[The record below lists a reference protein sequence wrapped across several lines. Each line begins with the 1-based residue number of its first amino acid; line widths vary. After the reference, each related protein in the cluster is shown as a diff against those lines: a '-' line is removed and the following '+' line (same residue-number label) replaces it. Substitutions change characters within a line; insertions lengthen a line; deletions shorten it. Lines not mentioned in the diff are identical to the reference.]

1 MIIKLSVNMV
11 EFVRHPDLL
20 NDTCHSD
27 MQMVLFKS
35 TYGLPLSPDELQIH
49 QRGTGRNIYDA
60 TEQSEITIIAGR
72 RSGKTGKIAAPICCF
87 EAFRD
92 HGLPPGE
99 EAHVMLLAPTLKQAR
114 IAFRYIRNYLRNSP
128 VLSKRIVRITKEEII
143 LDNGV
148 VIGCYP
154 CTYDGVRGRTI
165 IAVVCDELAF
175 WSNEE
180 DSANPAEEV
189 IAALLP
195 GMATVRNPKLIKIST
210 PFGKTGVL
218 WREFQQRAEL
228 DFPVW
233 QLSTQEMNPTI
244 SPSFLEHE
252 RKRNEEEYC
261 REYLAQFTDSI
272 NGWITPEILDP
283 CIIRGRQ
290 QLPFVPNARYV
301 AALDPASRHDDFA
314 LAILHESAEGKIAV
328 DKITRWTGTKS
339 APLVF
344 EFVLGEVRD
353 ILSLYGLNSA
363 IGDQFYFDV
372 LNQYF
377 LKLGIYYESRAFSA
391 NTRATIFANMKQLLL
406 SQKIELLDDPELIRQ
421 FRRLREQKT
430 ARGQIDV
437 RPIGDARD
445 DLAIAVALAARE
457 LTKEELAYPSISLGI
472 VERYS
477 SRVPQLIPETCLL
490 QAPCRNCPRCI
501 DVGECL
507 GLDLG

>member
-1 MIIKLSVNMV
+1 
-11 EFVRHPDLL
+11 
-20 NDTCHSD
+20 
-27 MQMVLFKS
+27 MVLFES
-35 TYGLPLSPDELQIH
+35 TYGLPLRLDELQIY
-49 QRGTGRNIYDA
+49 QRGTGRPVYDA
-60 TEQSEITIIAGR
+60 TEQREITIIAGR

-114 IAFRYIRNYLRNSP
+114 IAFRYIRDYLRNSP
-128 VLSKRIVRITKEEII
+128 VLTKRIVRITKEEIV

-165 IAVVCDELAF
+165 IAVICDELAF

-189 IAALLP
+189 IAALRP

-210 PFGKTGVL
+210 PFGKTGLL
-218 WREFQQRAEL
+218 WREFQQRSEL

-233 QLSTQEMNPTI
+233 RLSTQEMNPTI
-244 SPSFLEHE
+244 KTSFLVRE
-252 RKRNEEEYC
+252 RKRNEEEFC
-261 REYLAQFTDSI
+261 REYLAEFTDSI

-290 QLPFVPNARYV
+290 QLPSMPKVRYV

-314 LAILHESAEGKIAV
+314 LAILHESAEGKIAA
-328 DKITRWTGTKS
+328 DKIARWTGTKS

-406 SQKIELLDDPELIRQ
+406 SQKIELVDDPELIRQ

-437 RPIGDARD
+437 RPIGEARD
-445 DLAIAVALAARE
+445 DLAVAVALAARE
-457 LTKEELAYPSISLGI
+457 LTIQEPASPFELGI
-472 VERYS
+472 VERFS
-477 SRVPQLIPETCLL
+477 VRLPQLIPDICQF

-507 GLDLG
+507 GLDLA

>member
-1 MIIKLSVNMV
+1 MNKLFLNIL
-11 EFVRHPDLL
+11 EFVCHPDLL
-20 NDTCHSD
+20 NDICHSSA
-27 MQMVLFKS
+27 QLACLKS
-35 TYGLPLSPDELQIH
+35 IYGLVLSPEEQLIYLC
-49 QRGTGRNIYDA
+49 GTGRAIYDP
-60 TEQSEITIIAGR
+60 TEQREITIIAGR

-99 EAHVMLLAPTLKQAR
+99 EAHIMLLAPTLKQAR

-128 VLSKRIVRITKEEII
+128 VLTKRIVRITKEEIV

-165 IAVVCDELAF
+165 IAVICDELAF
-175 WSNEE
+175 WSDEE

-189 IAALLP
+189 IAALRP

-210 PFGKTGVL
+210 PFGKTGLL

-233 QLSTQEMNPTI
+233 RLSTQEMNPTI
-244 SPSFLEHE
+244 KTSFLERE
-252 RKRNEEEYC
+252 RKRNEEEFC
-261 REYLAQFTDSI
+261 REYLAEFTDSI

-290 QLPFVPNARYV
+290 QLPSMPNVRYV

-377 LKLGIYYESRAFSA
+377 LKLGIFYESRVFSA

-406 SQKIELLDDPELIRQ
+406 SQRIELLDDPELIRQ

-437 RPIGDARD
+437 RPIGEARD
-445 DLAIAVALAARE
+445 DLAVAVALAARE
-457 LTKEELAYPSISLGI
+457 LTKQEPARSTIELGI

-477 SRVPQLIPETCLL
+477 ARLPQLIPSICRF

-501 DVGECL
+501 DVGNCL
-507 GLDLG
+507 GLDLA

>member
-1 MIIKLSVNMV
+1 MIKLPINII
-11 EFVRHPDLL
+11 EFARHPDLL
-20 NDTCHSD
+20 NDTCHSAS
-27 MQMVLFKS
+27 QKVCLTS
-35 TYGLPLSPDELQIH
+35 IYGLPLRPDELQIY
-49 QRGTGRNIYDA
+49 QRGTGRPIYNA
-60 TEQSEITIIAGR
+60 AEQREITIIAGR
-72 RSGKTGKIAAPICCF
+72 RSGKTGKLAAPICCF

-114 IAFRYIRNYLRNSP
+114 IAFRYIRDYLRNSP
-128 VLSKRIVRITKEEII
+128 VLTKRIVRITKEEIV

-165 IAVVCDELAF
+165 IAVICDELAF
-175 WSNEE
+175 WSDEE

-189 IAALLP
+189 IAALRP
-195 GMATVRNPKLIKIST
+195 GMATVRNPKLVKIST
-210 PFGKTGVL
+210 PFGKTGLL
-218 WREFQQRAEL
+218 WREFQQRSEL
-228 DFPVW
+228 DYPVW
-233 QLSTQEMNPTI
+233 RLSTQEMNPTI
-244 SPSFLEHE
+244 DTSFLEHE
-252 RKRNEEEYC
+252 RRRNEEEFC
-261 REYLAQFTDSI
+261 REYLGEFTDSI

-290 QLPFVPNARYV
+290 QLPSMPKVRYM

-377 LKLGIYYESRAFSA
+377 LKLGIYYESRVFSA
-391 NTRATIFANMKQLLL
+391 NTRATIFGNMKQLLL

-437 RPIGDARD
+437 RPIGGALD
-445 DLAIAVALAARE
+445 DLAVAVALAARE
-457 LTKEELAYPSISLGI
+457 LTIQEPLLPPIQPGI

-477 SRVPQLIPETCLL
+477 SRLPQLIPGICPVE
-490 QAPCRNCPRCI
+490 AICRNFPRC
-501 DVGECL
+501 
-507 GLDLG
+507 LDEGACQGFDRE